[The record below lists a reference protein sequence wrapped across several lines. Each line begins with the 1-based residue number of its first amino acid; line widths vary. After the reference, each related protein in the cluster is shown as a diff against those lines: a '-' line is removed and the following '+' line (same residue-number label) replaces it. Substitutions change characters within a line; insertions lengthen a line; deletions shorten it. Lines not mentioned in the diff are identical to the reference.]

1 MSRVM
6 NNNSKRSFLREVLF
20 SMSNAVAAASAV
32 ERGARPLDEDL
43 RRLGID
49 PEAFRRIKRFY

>member
-1 MSRVM
+1 M

-32 ERGARPLDEDL
+32 ERGAKPLDEDL